1 MHGNQWSKAHDS
13 GGSKGRP
20 LRWVLFTRSALC
32 WSGLLISLKIMMPRL
47 FSLFGWLWLAAGPA
61 LAQRLPLPPNSGAAS
76 PALVSADDP
85 PAVQQQ
91 LFRAAAFVAR
101 FQDSE
106 ALGRYQAVL
115 KMQPLHYLALWQ
127 AAVLSVKIGQ
137 RYTDETRKQ
146 AYYDAATDYAAR
158 ALALRPEGGEA
169 NYAAA
174 LALFSQATLRHARGR
189 LAAYRELRSYV
200 FLATEKRP
208 DLPDAWQLLGRWQ
221 YRLAHY
227 NLLER
232 LASRL
237 FFGSTPTATS
247 LEAMSSLERARDLA
261 PNRLQFRYDLARMY
275 RYQGRR
281 RRAIAE
287 LEAAAAIP
295 PVTSEDL
302 IVSRLCRQLL
312 PPLQRAAARRERR
325 RRHVL
330 RVAPGAAEGL
340 GQPGAGAGQQ
350 P

>member
-1 MHGNQWSKAHDS
+1 M
-13 GGSKGRP
+13 R
-20 LRWVLFTRSALC
+20 LLLLLC
-32 WSGLLISLKIMMPRL
+32 LL
-47 FSLFGWLWLAAGPA
+47 AGPT
-61 LAQRLPLPPNSGAAS
+61 LAQPPPPAA
-76 PALVSADDP
+76 PAVTDP
-85 PAVQQQ
+85 PVIQQH
-91 LFRAAAFVAR
+91 LFQAAAFAAR
-101 FQDSE
+101 YQDSE
-106 ALGRYQAVL
+106 ALGHYQAVL
-115 KMQPLHYLALWQ
+115 KTQPLHYLALWQ

-208 DLPDAWQLLGRWQ
+208 DLPEAWQLLGRWQ

-232 LASRL
+232 LASRVFL
-237 FFGSTPTATS
+237 GSTPTATS
-247 LEAMSSLERARDLA
+247 MEAMNSLERARDLA
-261 PNRLQFRYDLARMY
+261 PDRLQFRYDLARVY

-287 LEAAAAIP
+287 LEAAARLL

-302 IVSRLCRQLL
+302 IISRLCRQML
-312 PPLQRAAARRERR
+312 PPLLRAAARRERR
-325 RRHVL
+325 LHQAL

-340 GQPGAGAGQQ
+340 GPPGAGAGQQ

>member
-1 MHGNQWSKAHDS
+1 M
-13 GGSKGRP
+13 R
-20 LRWVLFTRSALC
+20 LLLLC
-32 WSGLLISLKIMMPRL
+32 C
-47 FSLFGWLWLAAGPA
+47 WLCLVAEPA
-61 LAQRLPLPPNSGAAS
+61 LAQPPQGPPNPVAA
-76 PALVSADDP
+76 LISAPDDP
-85 PAVQQQ
+85 PAVQQH
-91 LFRAAAFVAR
+91 LFQAAAFAAR

-115 KMQPLHYLALWQ
+115 KTRPLHNLALWQ
-127 AAVLSVKIGQ
+127 AAVLSIKIGQ

-146 AYYDAATDYAAR
+146 AYYDAATDYANR

-174 LALFSQATLRHARGR
+174 LALFSQATLRHAKGR
-189 LAAYRELRSYV
+189 LAAYRELRSHV

-208 DLPDAWQLLGRWQ
+208 DLPEAWQLLGRWQ

-227 NLLER
+227 NVVER

-237 FFGSTPTATS
+237 FFGATPAATS
-247 LEAMSSLERARDLA
+247 MEAMNSLERARDLA

-287 LEAAAAIP
+287 LEAAAGIMP
-295 PVTSEDL
+295 LTSEDL
-302 IVSRLCRQLL
+302 IISRLCRQML

-325 RRHVL
+325 LHHTL
-330 RVAPGAAEGL
+330 RVAPGAADGL